1 MANAQEIARV
11 RSQASMEATRL
22 HRDLGTTYD
31 GPVDVLGIARGLGL
45 VLMMQPLDNL
55 LGFYVRGDSTSG
67 IVINSQRPESLQR
80 FTLAHEIGHHVLG
93 HSHSADDDH
102 ALDRFDPDSLPEVAA
117 QAFAGS
123 LLMPLPL
130 VNRALRD
137 LPATHQAHALT
148 PSDAYLFGRQLGV
161 SYQAAVWALHR
172 HHRLSLDDARAFIRK
187 RPLAVKNALRGQ
199 DPVDDP
205 HADVWMLNADNNNL
219 SVLCRIGDEI
229 RVQLPEDTSTGFA
242 WLIRVPA
249 SGGLFDSASTDTQ
262 LVWSDDDLHV
272 NDQPVLDADAD
283 RLAAAAPEP
292 LELVQDEH
300 LGTHSARLDPEPTD
314 PQFDLLAGLADPRAS
329 SFTGEGGIRSL
340 TFVPREEG
348 PSQVLLELARPW
360 NPEGSARD
368 QYRLEL
374 RVRPKQLAG
383 QGLFVPSAEIWVDE
397 HTVGA

>member
-1 MANAQEIARV
+1 MANAREISRAR
-11 RSQASMEATRL
+11 SDASMAATRL

-93 HSHSADDDH
+93 HSHSADDEH

-130 VNRALRD
+130 VNRALGD
-137 LPATHQAHALT
+137 LPATQKAHALT

-172 HHRLSLDDARAFIRK
+172 HHRLSLDDAQAFIRK
-187 RPLAVKNALRGQ
+187 GPLAVKNALRGQ
-199 DPVDDP
+199 EPVDDP
-205 HADVWMLNADNNNL
+205 RADVWMLDADNNNL

-242 WLIRVPA
+242 WLIREPA
-249 SGGLFDSASTDTQ
+249 SGGLFDPASTGTE
-262 LVWSDDDLHV
+262 LVWSDDDLRV
-272 NDQPVLDADAD
+272 NDQPTLEAATG
-283 RLAAAAPEP
+283 RLATAAPEP

-300 LGTHSARLDPEPTD
+300 LGTDGTRLDAVLNDSQPDLFSGRPDPTT
-314 PQFDLLAGLADPRAS
+314 S
-329 SFTGEGGIRSL
+329 SFPGEGGIRSL

-348 PSQVLLELARPW
+348 PSQVFLELARPW
-360 NPEGSARD
+360 NPAGTTGA

-383 QGLFVPSAEIWVDE
+383 QGLFAPSAEVWVDE
-397 HTVGA
+397 HAVGA